1 MIENFDYLRSLIVLI
16 TEKFV
21 AAKHNLFLV
30 GGVVR
35 DALVNEKMVS
45 PDLDLTTDA
54 TPDQIRAL
62 VEPLADAVW
71 LQGEKFG
78 TIGLSFRDLRM
89 EITTHRSESY
99 ISSSRKP
106 SVIFSL
112 NIEDDL
118 SRRDFTIN
126 AMAIEADNGNFL
138 DPFNGKSDLENRVLK
153 TPLDPYE
160 SFNDDPLRMLRAAR
174 FIARYDLA
182 PVQEI
187 IDTAKELAE
196 RILIVS
202 PERIREELFKLL
214 SLHNPKKGFEFLE
227 EIDLLKKVFPFDISS
242 NVKILD
248 KTFSVLKPN
257 DPVMRLSVLVNGV
270 SRKEIS
276 KFVKNLRMSKDEMR
290 KIESITVFLNKVSE
304 GPKSKK
310 WSDEEIRRLIDLTN
324 WGVHDSISLIEASDL
339 NKADFLHSL
348 DELSSLED
356 LTSFESVLT
365 SQEVMEL
372 LDLNP
377 GPVVGE
383 ILTWLKEIRLKEGLI
398 TSDEAKTRVLNKWS
412 E

>member
-1 MIENFDYLRSLIVLI
+1 MIENFDYLRSLIVPV
-16 TEKFV
+16 TEKFL

-214 SLHNPKKGFEFLE
+214 SLHNPQKGFEFLE

-242 NVKILD
+242 NIKILD

-257 DPVMRLSVLVNGV
+257 APVMRLSVLVNGV

-290 KIESITVFLNKVSE
+290 KIESIAVFLNKVSE

-310 WSDEEIRRLIDLTN
+310 WSHEEIRRLIDLTN
-324 WGVHDSISLIEASDL
+324 WGVQDSISLIEASDL
-339 NKADFLHSL
+339 NKADFLYSL